1 MDHGGVMCA
10 ALYCKVIGLD
20 GHTSTRVALVF
31 IVCLKALDRVL
42 HVFKVRVWMDV
53 VLCCVCFKCCMFCG
67 EDKTSFMRL
76 YEIW

>member
-53 VLCCVCFKCCMFCG
+53 VFVSNVTCFV